1 MESEALMDIWFLPWI
16 VGLGGGVILIML
28 IILHLIEEYRNDK
41 L

>member
-1 MESEALMDIWFLPWI
+1 LPWI